1 MIVDHYRVLGVSPD
15 STPDQIKLAW
25 RELARRHH
33 PDKGGDSDVF
43 KSIKE
48 SYEVLSDADRRRVFD
63 MGRKAVSTLTC
74 SCGKVKL
81 PGSDLCAWCGLRR
94 SQAVHEADA
103 QRARERRREKL
114 REVAGKIFT
123 PKQPKQPKP
132 KGAPRRSTS
141 KGPTID
147 WPSADAI
154 FEGVMA
160 EAAIRS
166 GLVDAG
172 LDMDVR
178 VQVDPLSGQ
187 VKLSGKTVDA
197 VQKIRRNLQDMNR
210 FVEMARGKG

>member
-1 MIVDHYRVLGVSPD
+1 MIVDHYKVLGVSPD

-33 PDKGGDSDVF
+33 PDKGGDGDVF

-48 SYEVLSDADRRRVFD
+48 SYEVLSDLDRRRVFD
-63 MGRKAVSTLTC
+63 LGRRAAAALTC
-74 SCGKVKL
+74 SCGNAKL

-94 SQAVHEADA
+94 SQAAHEVDA
-103 QRARERRREKL
+103 QRSRERRREKL
-114 REVAGKIFT
+114 REVAGKIFS
-123 PKQPKQPKP
+123 PKP
-132 KGAPRRSTS
+132 SKPRSRREPGKRSAPKS
-141 KGPTID
+141 PTID
-147 WPSADAI
+147 WPTADAI

-187 VKLSGKTVDA
+187 VRLSGKTVDA

>member
-1 MIVDHYRVLGVSPD
+1 MIDHYRVLGVSPD

-33 PDKGGDSDVF
+33 PDKGGDSDMF
-43 KSIKE
+43 KSIKA
-48 SYEVLSDADRRRVFD
+48 SYEVLSDPGSRRAFD
-63 MGRKAVSTLTC
+63 LGRKAASTLTC

-81 PGSDLCAWCGLRR
+81 PGSDLCAWCSLRR
-94 SQAVHEADA
+94 SQVHHEAEA
-103 QRARERRREKL
+103 QQSRERRRKRV
-114 REVAGKIFT
+114 REFAGKIFSSS
-123 PKQPKQPKP
+123 PSEQSAKP
-132 KGAPRRSTS
+132 KARSRL
-141 KGPTID
+141 KPPTID

-178 VQVDPLSGQ
+178 VQVDPRSGQ

-197 VQKIRRNLQDMNR
+197 VEKIRQNLEDMNR
-210 FVEMARGKG
+210 LVQLARGKG